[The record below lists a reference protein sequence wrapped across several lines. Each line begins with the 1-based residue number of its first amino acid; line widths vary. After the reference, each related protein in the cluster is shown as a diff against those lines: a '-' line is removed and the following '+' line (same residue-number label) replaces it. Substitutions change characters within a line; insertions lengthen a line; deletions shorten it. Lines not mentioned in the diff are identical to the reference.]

1 MLYFITIFLSAML
14 LFLVQPMIAKVIL
27 PSFGGGS
34 AVWTTCM
41 LFFQCLLLGG
51 YCYAHG
57 LIKWVKPKQQ
67 VIVHIGVLL
76 LALVAT
82 PLAVGDI
89 DVNASPQM
97 TILLILLAAIG
108 LPYFVLSANA
118 PLMQQWF
125 SYQHATISPYKLYA
139 LSNIGSLLGLLL
151 YPFVVEPF
159 VSLEDQLM
167 MWSIGYWAF
176 ALCCTLL
183 ALRLFIKA
191 DLITLLPKSAL
202 ETLSTKRVS
211 TWVLLSAF
219 GVVALLAVTSSMSQN
234 ISSIPFLWLLPLVI
248 YLLSFIICFGKEAWT
263 SRKVWYSALVISL
276 PFTFLLYFFASVF
289 PIALQVLLYSF
300 IIASVCMVCHGE
312 LVQLKPAANRLTAYY
327 LAMSVGGVVG
337 GLFVSFIAPIIFDQF
352 VEFPLIVW
360 SSFLVGGILSWQ
372 ALKKYRTKITWT
384 TASISIA
391 TLAMFVF
398 VNAKYQQYDVVSDRN
413 FYGQLAVKDIKVG
426 DINERRLVDGTTSH
440 GTQSLD
446 KALSTTPLSY
456 FRKDTGVAGAISAL
470 QDNGNIDV
478 TIIGLGAG
486 TLAAYGREGDR
497 YHFLELNPM
506 VGKFAQEYFTYVSD
520 SAAVVDITIGD
531 GRALL
536 QQNQQMA
543 KEQSDLLVIDAFS
556 SDAIPLHLLTIEAF
570 DLYRKR
576 VKERGIVAIHISNN
590 HLDFV
595 PLIYGIAKKLGLH
608 AEFALTAQ
616 DGMTNNMAQ
625 WVLLANEP
633 EVLNHIAIDK
643 VVTPWPSSISKPIIW
658 TDDYSN
664 LLSVLK

>member
-76 LALVAT
+76 IALLAT

-89 DVNASPQM
+89 DVNSSPQM
-97 TILLILLAAIG
+97 TIFLILLTAIG

-167 MWSIGYWAF
+167 IWSIGYWAF
-176 ALCCTLL
+176 ALCCGLL

-202 ETLSTKRVS
+202 ENLTAKRVS
-211 TWVLLSAF
+211 IWVLLSAF

-263 SRKVWYSALVISL
+263 SRKVWYSALIISL

-337 GLFVSFIAPIIFDQF
+337 GLFVSFIAPLIFDQF

-360 SSFLVGGILSWQ
+360 LSFLVGGVLSWQ
-372 ALKKYRTKITWT
+372 ALEKYRNKITWS

-456 FRKDTGVAGAISAL
+456 FRKNTGVAGAISAM
-470 QDNGNIDV
+470 QDTGSIDV

-486 TLAAYGREGDR
+486 TLAAYGREGDS

-506 VGKFAQEYFTYVSD
+506 VGEFAQEYFTYVSD
-520 SAAVVDITIGD
+520 SNADVDITIGD

-536 QQNQQMA
+536 QQNQNMG
-543 KEQSDLLVIDAFS
+543 KKPSDLLVIDAFS

-570 DLYRKR
+570 ELYRKR
-576 VKERGIVAIHISNN
+576 IKHKGIVAIHISNN

-595 PLIYGIAKKLGLH
+595 PLIYGIANKLGLH
-608 AEFALTAQ
+608 AEFALTPQ

-625 WVLLANEP
+625 WVLLANEA
-633 EVLNHIAIDK
+633 EVLSHNAIDT
-643 VVTPWPSSISKPIIW
+643 VSTPWPSSVSTPILW